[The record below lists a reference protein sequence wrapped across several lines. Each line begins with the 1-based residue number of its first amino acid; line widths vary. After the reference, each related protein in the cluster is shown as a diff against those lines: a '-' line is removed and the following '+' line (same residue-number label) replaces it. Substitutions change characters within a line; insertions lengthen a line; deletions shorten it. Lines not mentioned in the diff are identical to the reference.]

1 VKYGNLEGVIYL
13 FILFNVKFVHEV
25 HTYDKEK

>member
-1 VKYGNLEGVIYL
+1 MASIVIL
-13 FILFNVKFVHEV
+13 FILFNIKFVHEV